1 MTNENSS
8 WRSIR
13 HSDFVIFIPMFS
25 FRLET
30 VLRLRIAE
38 RDERRGELAKAL
50 RAAEILEERRQQVAE
65 EMQENQ
71 ELARK
76 LAEPGSANVNR
87 ILQTH
92 RYEAILKG
100 SLAQISIQEKQV
112 AAEVERRRQILT
124 EADRQVRVL
133 EKLEVR
139 QRDEHRRKELHQ
151 EMKQLDEVAAVGFI
165 RQRSE
170 QSEEAKT

>member
-1 MTNENSS
+1 
-8 WRSIR
+8 
-13 HSDFVIFIPMFS
+13 MFR
-25 FRLET
+25 FRLQT
-30 VLRLRIAE
+30 VLRLRIAQ

-50 RAAEILEERRQQVAE
+50 RAAEILQERRKQLGD
-65 EMQENQ
+65 EMTENQ

-76 LAEPGSANVNR
+76 LAEPGKANIDR

-100 SLAQISIQEKQV
+100 TLAQLVVQEKQV
-112 AAEVERRRQILT
+112 AAEMERRRQILT

-139 QRDEHRRKELHQ
+139 KREEHVRVEQRQ
-151 EMKQLDEVAAVGFI
+151 EMKQLDEVAAVAFV
-165 RQRSE
+165 RQRNE
-170 QSEEAKT
+170 RAEEVLP

>member
-1 MTNENSS
+1 
-8 WRSIR
+8 
-13 HSDFVIFIPMFS
+13 MFR
-25 FRLET
+25 FRLQT

-50 RAAEILEERRQQVAE
+50 RAAEILQERKEQLGE
-65 EMQENQ
+65 EMKENQ

-76 LAEPGSANVNR
+76 LAEPGKANIDR

-100 SLAQISIQEKQV
+100 TLAQLVVQEKQV
-112 AAEVERRRQILT
+112 ASEVERRRQILT

-133 EKLEVR
+133 EKLEDRKREEHVR
-139 QRDEHRRKELHQ
+139 MEQRQ
-151 EMKQLDEVAAVGFI
+151 EMKQLDEVAAVSFV
-165 RQRSE
+165 RRRHE
-170 QSEEAKT
+170 RAEEVVP

>member
-1 MTNENSS
+1 
-8 WRSIR
+8 
-13 HSDFVIFIPMFS
+13 MFS
-25 FRLET
+25 FRLQT
-30 VLRLRIAE
+30 VLRLRILE

-50 RAAEILEERRQQVAE
+50 RAAEILEERRQQVVG

-71 ELARK
+71 ALSRK
-76 LAEPGSANVNR
+76 LAEPGSADVNR
-87 ILQTH
+87 ILQTR

-100 SLAQISIQEKQV
+100 SLAQISTQAKQV

-133 EKLEVR
+133 EKLELR
-139 QRDEHRRKELHQ
+139 QREEYERKELRQ
-151 EMKQLDEVAAVGFI
+151 EMKQLDEVATSGFI

-170 QSEEAKT
+170 HSEEATT

>member
-1 MTNENSS
+1 
-8 WRSIR
+8 
-13 HSDFVIFIPMFS
+13 MFR
-25 FRLET
+25 FRLQT

-50 RAAEILEERRQQVAE
+50 RAAEILQERREQLGD
-65 EMQENQ
+65 EMKENQ

-76 LAEPGSANVNR
+76 LAEPGKANIDR

-100 SLAQISIQEKQV
+100 TLAQLVVQEKQV
-112 AAEVERRRQILT
+112 AAEIERRRQILT

-133 EKLEVR
+133 EKLEYR
-139 QRDEHRRKELHQ
+139 KREEHERTEQRQ
-151 EMKQLDEVAAVGFI
+151 EMKQLDEVAAVSFV
-165 RQRSE
+165 RQRLE
-170 QSEEAKT
+170 RAEEVAP

>member
-1 MTNENSS
+1 MAGN
-8 WRSIR
+8 R
-13 HSDFVIFIPMFS
+13 HLVIGYSDLVVFPPMFR
-25 FRLET
+25 FRLQT

-50 RAAEILEERRQQVAE
+50 RAAEILQERREQLGD
-65 EMQENQ
+65 EMNENQ

-76 LAEPGSANVNR
+76 LAEPGKANIDR

-100 SLAQISIQEKQV
+100 TLAQLVVQEKQV
-112 AAEVERRRQILT
+112 ASEVERRRQILT

-133 EKLEVR
+133 EKLEDRKREEHVR
-139 QRDEHRRKELHQ
+139 MEQRQ
-151 EMKQLDEVAAVGFI
+151 EMKQLDEVAAVSFV
-165 RQRSE
+165 RQRHE
-170 QSEEAKT
+170 RAEEVVP

>member
-1 MTNENSS
+1 
-8 WRSIR
+8 
-13 HSDFVIFIPMFS
+13 MFR
-25 FRLET
+25 FRLQT

-50 RAAEILEERRQQVAE
+50 RAAEILQERKEQLGE
-65 EMQENQ
+65 EMKENL

-76 LAEPGSANVNR
+76 LAEPGKANIDR

-100 SLAQISIQEKQV
+100 TLAQLVVQEKQV

-133 EKLEVR
+133 EKLEDR
-139 QRDEHRRKELHQ
+139 KREEHLRMEQRQ
-151 EMKQLDEVAAVGFI
+151 EMKQFDEVAAVGFV
-165 RQRSE
+165 RQRHE
-170 QSEEAKT
+170 RAEEVAP

>member
-1 MTNENSS
+1 
-8 WRSIR
+8 
-13 HSDFVIFIPMFS
+13 MFS
-25 FRLET
+25 FRLQT
-30 VLRLRIAE
+30 VLQLRIAE

-76 LAEPGSANVNR
+76 LAEPGSADVNR
-87 ILQTH
+87 ILQTR

-139 QRDEHRRKELHQ
+139 QRDEHQRKELRQ
-151 EMKQLDEVAAVGFI
+151 EMKQLDEVATVNFI

-170 QSEEAKT
+170 EAKT

>member
-1 MTNENSS
+1 
-8 WRSIR
+8 
-13 HSDFVIFIPMFS
+13 MFR
-25 FRLET
+25 FRLQT

-50 RAAEILEERRQQVAE
+50 RAAEILQERRQQLME
-65 EMQENQ
+65 EMKDNQ

-76 LAEPGSANVNR
+76 LAEPGKANIDR

-100 SLAQISIQEKQV
+100 TLAQLVTQEKQV
-112 AAEVERRRQILT
+112 AAEVDRRRQVLT

-133 EKLEVR
+133 EKLEERKREEHVR
-139 QRDEHRRKELHQ
+139 GELRQ
-151 EMKQLDEVAAVGFI
+151 EMKQLDEVATVAFI
-165 RQRSE
+165 RRRSE
-170 QSEEAKT
+170 QHEEAAP

>member
-1 MTNENSS
+1 MGGN
-8 WRSIR
+8 RHLVIG
-13 HSDFVIFIPMFS
+13 HSDLVVFPPMFR
-25 FRLET
+25 FRLQT

-50 RAAEILEERRQQVAE
+50 RAAEILQERREQLSD
-65 EMQENQ
+65 EMKENL

-76 LAEPGSANVNR
+76 LAEPGKANIDR

-100 SLAQISIQEKQV
+100 TLAQLVVQEKQV

-133 EKLEVR
+133 EKLEDRKREEHVR
-139 QRDEHRRKELHQ
+139 MEQRQ
-151 EMKQLDEVAAVGFI
+151 EMKQLDEVAAVSFV
-165 RQRSE
+165 RQRNE
-170 QSEEAKT
+170 RVEEALP